1 MNSQSEIL
9 EEIIRALT
17 AAKIR
22 YLIGGSVAS
31 SSIGIPRATLAIDV
45 LVEMDQA
52 QVGLLAH
59 ELTDRWYLDVEFCP
73 KRPRQS
79 LGTTFVAGRTTW
91 VCKISCNVPQT
102 RRPRRTRKPQY
113 RVTEPYRI
121 SFIIYCTETK
131 RVSLLPPT

>member
-52 QVGLLAH
+52 QAGLLAQ
-59 ELTDRWYLDVEFCP
+59 ELTD
-73 KRPRQS
+73 Q
-79 LGTTFVAGRTTW
+79 
-91 VCKISCNVPQT
+91 
-102 RRPRRTRKPQY
+102 
-113 RVTEPYRI
+113 
-121 SFIIYCTETK
+121 
-131 RVSLLPPT
+131 